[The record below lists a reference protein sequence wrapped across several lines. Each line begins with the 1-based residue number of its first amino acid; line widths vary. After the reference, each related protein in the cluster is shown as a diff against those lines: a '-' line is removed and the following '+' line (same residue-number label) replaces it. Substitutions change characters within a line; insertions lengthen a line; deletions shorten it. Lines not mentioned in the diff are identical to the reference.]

1 MGIQEVIRVI
11 DESGAHA
18 PFIITFFKADG
29 VIRDMLCLKRNKSRI
44 PGGAAV
50 EGSAFKY
57 SIKQKNVLL
66 INELPGYST
75 SLEKTEIGTHIKLPE
90 IDLNNVRISAHSQIP
105 KSIKLFAIRSFNGQ
119 QVIHE

>member
-18 PFIITFFKADG
+18 PFVITFFKADG
-29 VIRDMLCLKRNKSRI
+29 VIRDMLCLKRNKSRM
-44 PGGAAV
+44 GSGKAV

-57 SIKQKNVLL
+57 SLKQKNVLL

-75 SLEKTEIGTHIKLPE
+75 TMEKTAIGTHIKLPH
-90 IDLNNVRISAHSQIP
+90 INLNNIRISAHNQVP
-105 KSIKLFAIRSFNGQ
+105 KSIKLFAIKSFNGQ
-119 QVIHE
+119 EVIHE